1 MTDTSMDIQKSLDDA
16 QDSLSKY
23 IQPSSIPIRT
33 LALTLAQKHQ
43 SSAMPSVVVDCAVI
57 FEQFLLGKWS
67 TVEKDLKVTQAEVAD
82 VPEEEKTYIPFDT
95 DDVICHIHIVSTFG
109 SVLLGVV
116 HNFKSQYAAHG
127 RGWKGEFQ
135 FAPNDRIKEFLNTL
149 DHVTKVNNKHCTL
162 YLSLTDKDGT
172 VNQYEYCSVQF
183 TSDLIN
189 TIDATC
195 ILKFV
200 ASDRYETIC
209 LVDLKFQDTVIPTPE
224 EPKAPLRE
232 IFELESKRIVAELK
246 LHRVNY
252 EFAVPPQE
260 ETKTPA
266 GFTECYLDVM
276 NPAGRIRVYSKEFEC
291 DESSRTGKFLLHQD
305 AAGTKEFINLLNNI
319 HKCANLPSAVHQYV
333 TDEEGFESVYAFSI
347 LKFGKPQLQ
356 AHDTVLLEF
365 SYRDRIKIS

>member
-67 TVEKDLKVTQAEVAD
+67 TVEKELKVTQAEVAD
-82 VPEEEKTYIPFDT
+82 VPEE
-95 DDVICHIHIVSTFG
+95 
-109 SVLLGVV
+109 
-116 HNFKSQYAAHG
+116 
-127 RGWKGEFQ
+127 
-135 FAPNDRIKEFLNTL
+135 
-149 DHVTKVNNKHCTL
+149 
-162 YLSLTDKDGT
+162 
-172 VNQYEYCSVQF
+172 
-183 TSDLIN
+183 
-189 TIDATC
+189 
-195 ILKFV
+195 
-200 ASDRYETIC
+200 
-209 LVDLKFQDTVIPTPE
+209 
-224 EPKAPLRE
+224 PKA
-232 IFELESKRIVAELK
+232 
-246 LHRVNY
+246 
-252 EFAVPPQE
+252 
-260 ETKTPA
+260 PA

-276 NPAGRIRVYSKEFEC
+276 NPAGRIRMYSKEFEC
-291 DESSRTGKFLLHQD
+291 DESSRTGKFLLQ
-305 AAGTKEFINLLNNI
+305 AAGAKEFINLLNNI
-319 HKCANLPSAVHQYV
+319 HKSANLPSAVHQYG